1 MSEINAR
8 IEIAGDLPALQGDS
22 QLSEGALL
30 NLVSNAIKYSASGR
44 EVTLCAEAKEDGG
57 VLKVWNPCPVIRH
70 GELARLFEPFY
81 RRNEQEERARGWG
94 LGLAF
99 VKRIAEQHRGGVD
112 AFSETSQGVR
122 FISNLSVAPL
132 VLSEVHP

>member
-1 MSEINAR
+1 
-8 IEIAGDLPALQGDS
+8 
-22 QLSEGALL
+22 
-30 NLVSNAIKYSASGR
+30 
-44 EVTLCAEAKEDGG
+44 
-57 VLKVWNPCPVIRH
+57 
-70 GELARLFEPFY
+70 
-81 RRNEQEERARGWG
+81 
-94 LGLAF
+94 LAF